1 MPALAAEFRRT
12 VRAAAELPEAGE
24 LLRDSSKKGTVVY
37 QQLTPHR
44 LMALY
49 EMAYMRMFVAW
60 ETYLEMTFLRYMC
73 GYVSPIYTPQ
83 FQPGQQRVTT
93 LPKAYGA
100 LLLPGHYYLLWHS
113 PPRVRKWA
121 ASWFVGSPHELV
133 IASSLS
139 RLEWFGA
146 IRHRIAH
153 GSEDARQK
161 MDKATRGLAGRRF
174 AASSPGRFLR
184 SWNGASQPQ
193 ERWLYTIAAEL
204 SALSTQISP

>member
-1 MPALAAEFRRT
+1 MPAMAVEFRRT
-12 VRAAAELPEAGE
+12 LRASAELPEAGE
-24 LLRDSSKKGTVVY
+24 LVRDASKPGTVAY
-37 QQLTPHR
+37 QQLTPQR

-60 ETYLEMTFLRYMC
+60 ESYLEATFLRTMC
-73 GYVSPIYTPQ
+73 GYVSPTYTPT
-83 FQPGQQRVTT
+83 FQAGQNRQPT
-93 LPKAYGA
+93 LRHAYGA
-100 LLLPGHYYLLWHS
+100 LLLPGQYYLLWHS

-121 ASWFVGSPHELV
+121 AAWFVGSPHELV
-133 IASSLS
+133 IASNLA

-153 GSEDARQK
+153 GSEDAREK
-161 MDKATRGLAGRRF
+161 MDKATLGLAGRRF

-184 SWNGASQPQ
+184 TWNGASQPQ

-204 SALSTQISP
+204 AALSAQISP